1 MGVTTADMIY
11 IVSWLLLLDSGDYGR
26 IDSHFQKRFAD
37 RGAAVEFVDRQPP
50 EALLMT
56 LDSIPANVDIDTTTE
71 RVRKPYQF

>member
-1 MGVTTADMIY
+1 MLVY

-26 IDSHFQKRFAD
+26 IDSHFQKRFTD
-37 RGAAVEFVDRQPP
+37 RGAAVEFVDNRPP

-56 LDSIPANVDIDTTTE
+56 LDSISEAIDIDTTTE